1 MGAISFKRSSLEN
14 YNKYNSLLVGNEFT
28 PPPVDSSYDLLE
40 TTTLAS
46 SASSVTFSGLGSYT
60 DYKHLQVRYLSR
72 TNDIYDTFG
81 IYLNS
86 TNAVRGHELRGTGSS
101 VTSSART
108 NSRITENAKNSDPAN
123 AFAAGIIDILDFS
136 DTSKNTT
143 IRAISGDGIDKVEL
157 GSALYN
163 FTAAI
168 TEIKFDIDVGSGS
181 FVTGSRFSL
190 FGVKG

>member
-28 PPPVDSSYDLLE
+28 PPPADSSYDLLE
-40 TTTLAS
+40 TTTLTS

-60 DYKHLQVRYLSR
+60 DYKHLQIRYLSR